1 MIVFKGR
8 AKGGEGGGGGGGIL
22 SSLINKFFIGSH
34 ESQVD

>member
-8 AKGGEGGGGGGGIL
+8 AKGGEGGGGGGIL

>member
-8 AKGGEGGGGGGGIL
+8 AKGGEGGGGIL